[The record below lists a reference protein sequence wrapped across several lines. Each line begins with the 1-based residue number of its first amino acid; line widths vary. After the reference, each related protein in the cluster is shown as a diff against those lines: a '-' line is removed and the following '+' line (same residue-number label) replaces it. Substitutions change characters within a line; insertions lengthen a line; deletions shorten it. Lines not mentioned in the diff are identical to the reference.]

1 MRKRDH
7 KEAEVTVTMKGV
19 VEKDQVTTASK
30 ILAASVVSIGL
41 ACTVLMYFFEVS
53 HGGNTWKTGDWLINY
68 SSGFIRRGA
77 FGEVALF
84 LSHISGF
91 DLLWTV
97 FTLQFLLLFLVFFLV
112 VVIFFR
118 TDRSRVELMIFLSPA
133 FLLFPFYD
141 IQGGFRKEILVY
153 IPFLIYVLYLL
164 KGRLPQHGIFLVL
177 AFYAFALFS
186 HELAVFVLPFFI
198 IVTILFFYLKII
210 EARPMY
216 VLAASFV
223 ILAGIALIFSSI
235 FLGIGKASAICNH
248 LVSNGLDSKI
258 CDGAINCLEQNS
270 YDGMLWV
277 ANIFFQNDYLATY
290 IFALILSLLPFYF
303 LKSVDIP
310 EKYVY
315 AFPTIALLFMLP
327 LYVFAV
333 DWGRWI
339 HIYIFFLSVLV
350 FALADMGYLKPRIKL
365 PIILILPYVLLWN
378 IPHCCHTGL
387 KIGAANYFKKI
398 LFEVASI
405 FV

>member
-1 MRKRDH
+1 M
-7 KEAEVTVTMKGV
+7 
-19 VEKDQVTTASK
+19 
-30 ILAASVVSIGL
+30 
-41 ACTVLMYFFEVS
+41 
-53 HGGNTWKTGDWLINY
+53 
-68 SSGFIRRGA
+68 
-77 FGEVALF
+77 
-84 LSHISGF
+84 
-91 DLLWTV
+91 
-97 FTLQFLLLFLVFFLV
+97 
-112 VVIFFR
+112 
-118 TDRSRVELMIFLSPA
+118 ELMIFLSPA

-277 ANIFFQNDYLATY
+277 ANIFF
-290 IFALILSLLPFYF
+290 
-303 LKSVDIP
+303 K
-310 EKYVY
+310 
-315 AFPTIALLFMLP
+315 M
-327 LYVFAV
+327 
-333 DWGRWI
+333 
-339 HIYIFFLSVLV
+339 
-350 FALADMGYLKPRIKL
+350 
-365 PIILILPYVLLWN
+365 II
-378 IPHCCHTGL
+378 
-387 KIGAANYFKKI
+387 
-398 LFEVASI
+398 
-405 FV
+405 